1 MQSIMFRRSIVL
13 GTLLVAAAPVSA
25 QSFNQAIVFGDST
38 VDSGYYREQTI
49 LQPGFVPGGGTNYNN
64 DWPTGVAHGAGK
76 PTTSPGGMYSE
87 ALASF
92 FGLEALP
99 SNTPGGG
106 TDYATSG
113 AKDALDFAATGDDFK
128 QAIPTTTQIE
138 TYLAANGGRANPNA
152 LYLISSGG
160 NDVAHA
166 LGLATADQIPY
177 LVNDAINPLVD
188 EVSKL
193 HQLGAKYI
201 VVPDLPYSLNN
212 NPDVNALRKFYSQSL
227 WSDLATAGVNFVPAD
242 INAVRLAIRDDF
254 NSGVHAFGFDFIDT
268 GHPACQFNPLYTG
281 DPVIKPVSSASALL
295 CSSDLQAPY
304 TFAPGDDLTHLFA
317 DDQHLATAGQKI
329 MADYMYSL
337 IVAPSEISFLPENA
351 VKARTQ
357 SIFTIRNQIEASQQ
371 QRGPLGLN
379 SWVTGDIS
387 RLKIDNP
394 YNGFPDD
401 PGNPAALTAGVDYKW
416 PNGVVTGV
424 AVAYERQKSDF
435 SLGGDFTQRDVAGS
449 LYAAYAQG
457 RFWGSVIGTYGK
469 LDYDVNRLVPIGIT
483 VQANDGSTDGHNLS
497 AALEGGYKFTNDGLT
512 HGPVLGFTWQRAE
525 VGGFTESGSFT
536 SLSFGNQTR
545 GSEISELGYRVSA
558 KIDEWHPFAQLVWN
572 HEFNGED
579 RSVTA
584 SLTTVDFAPSF
595 SMPALP
601 WAATG
606 ARFNLALRSSLC
618 QR

>member
-1 MQSIMFRRSIVL
+1 MKSITFRRSIVV
-13 GTLLVAAAPVSA
+13 GTLLIAAGPVSA

-295 CSSDLQAPY
+295 CSSDPRRPIHSRRETISPICSPTISTWRRPARKSWP
-304 TFAPGDDLTHLFA
+304 TIC
-317 DDQHLATAGQKI
+317 TA
-329 MADYMYSL
+329 
-337 IVAPSEISFLPENA
+337 
-351 VKARTQ
+351 
-357 SIFTIRNQIEASQQ
+357 
-371 QRGPLGLN
+371 
-379 SWVTGDIS
+379 
-387 RLKIDNP
+387 
-394 YNGFPDD
+394 
-401 PGNPAALTAGVDYKW
+401 
-416 PNGVVTGV
+416 
-424 AVAYERQKSDF
+424 
-435 SLGGDFTQRDVAGS
+435 
-449 LYAAYAQG
+449 
-457 RFWGSVIGTYGK
+457 
-469 LDYDVNRLVPIGIT
+469 
-483 VQANDGSTDGHNLS
+483 
-497 AALEGGYKFTNDGLT
+497 
-512 HGPVLGFTWQRAE
+512 
-525 VGGFTESGSFT
+525 
-536 SLSFGNQTR
+536 
-545 GSEISELGYRVSA
+545 
-558 KIDEWHPFAQLVWN
+558 
-572 HEFNGED
+572 
-579 RSVTA
+579 
-584 SLTTVDFAPSF
+584 
-595 SMPALP
+595 
-601 WAATG
+601 
-606 ARFNLALRSSLC
+606 
-618 QR
+618 